1 MVRIVEDMLTITRI
15 ENQTKISS
23 EEEFSLKSLVENLS
37 YTVEGVVS
45 SKGQKF
51 VVEMPNPL
59 MISADWILL
68 EHMLLNLI
76 SNASSYSSE
85 GKRLLSKFYLSNRIR
100 FNFK

>member
-51 VVEMPNPL
+51 VVEMPNSL

-76 SNASSYSSE
+76 SNASSYSPE
-85 GKRLLSKFYLSNRIR
+85 GKQSLSKFYPSNRIR